1 VKFVDDQLNVW
12 CFGPGV
18 GEFVVV
24 HVPPD
29 GWLAIDGCSAK
40 GQNYPV
46 AFFDDLRR
54 QPTHILMTHPH
65 LDHARGVRELV
76 ERHTSPSSAEWPML
90 GVITPPGPAKPV
102 GYQAKHESRCVLDAL
117 SAIVTRWK
125 QRPACEW
132 RPSAGKSHAL
142 GAGTMHVLSPPEALL
157 KKRRPP
163 SFDVNQL
170 SSALAIE
177 WEGQRLIL
185 GSDLVEEP
193 GRGWSE
199 VLNTT
204 PNAREHLMLKVA
216 HHGSKAAQ
224 HVPLLARRKGEK
236 EALYIATPFA
246 SQDLPRF
253 TKSEG
258 VAVLHQH
265 ADKLL
270 LTGLPQ
276 AFDNQHGA
284 PRQWPLRKL
293 AKMRKF
299 PASTQPA
306 DGYPDCWIHVS
317 VATSGKAKTSF
328 GPGSVIVHRD

>member
-1 VKFVDDQLNVW
+1 MKFVEDQLNVW

-24 HVPPD
+24 HVPPN

-40 GQNYPV
+40 GENYPV
-46 AFFDDLRR
+46 AFFDELKK

-76 ERHTSPSSAEWPML
+76 ERHTSRTNTTWPML
-90 GVITPPGPAKPV
+90 GVVTPPGPAKAV
-102 GYQAKHESRCVLDAL
+102 GHQAKHESRYVLDAL
-117 SAIVTRWK
+117 NAMVTRWR
-125 QRPACEW
+125 QRPGCEW
-132 RPSAGKSHAL
+132 RPTAGTSHGL

-177 WEGQRLIL
+177 WEGQRLVL

-199 VLNTT
+199 VLNAA
-204 PNAREHLMLKVA
+204 PNAREHLLLKIA

-224 HVPLLARRKGEK
+224 HVPLLARTKNER

-253 TKSEG
+253 TKTEG

-276 AFDNQHGA
+276 AFDKQHGA

-293 AKMRKF
+293 AKMRNF
-299 PASTQPA
+299 PASSQPA

-317 VATSGKAKTSF
+317 VTRSGKTKTSY